1 MVVKKII
8 SDMWGSIWP
17 MVAFISIIAVTL
29 RAAYVFRGSKKFV
42 LHKEILSWLFIVYVL
57 CLYYIM
63 MRSNNIGINFMPLV
77 GLFEN
82 ITKNYE
88 FIIHNILIFLPLG
101 FFSSYYLNNKKASM
115 TFMIS
120 LIISALIEGMLYYL
134 GRGFNIDIVILNIV
148 GGFIGYLIYIGL
160 MAIKGRLPKF
170 MKSDTFINIILI
182 LLIILIVLFSLDIN
196 ILNYL

>member
-29 RAAYVFRGSKKFV
+29 RMTYIFKGSKKFV

-82 ITKNYE
+82 ITKNYK

>member
-82 ITKNYE
+82 ITENYE

-182 LLIILIVLFSLDIN
+182 LLIILFLASICSSVNL
-196 ILNYL
+196 

>member
-8 SDMWGSIWP
+8 SDMWGSIWS

-29 RAAYVFRGSKKFV
+29 RMTYIFKGSKKFV

-134 GRGFNIDIVILNIV
+134 GRGFNIDIVILNII

>member
-134 GRGFNIDIVILNIV
+134 GKGFNIDIVILNIV

>member
-17 MVAFISIIAVTL
+17 MITFISIIAITL

-134 GRGFNIDIVILNIV
+134 GRGFNIDIVILNII
-148 GGFIGYLIYIGL
+148 GSFIGYLIYIGL

>member
-29 RAAYVFRGSKKFV
+29 RMTYIFKGSRKFV

-120 LIISALIEGMLYYL
+120 LIISILIEGMLYYL
-134 GRGFNIDIVILNIV
+134 GRGFNIDIVILNII

>member
-17 MVAFISIIAVTL
+17 MVAFISIIAITL

>member
-1 MVVKKII
+1 MYLLVGANICAEENLNPLWNII
-8 SDMWGSIWP
+8 GTVIR
-17 MVAFISIIAVTL
+17 SIIA
-29 RAAYVFRGSKKFV
+29 RPVF
-42 LHKEILSWLFIVYVL
+42 L
-57 CLYYIM
+57 
-63 MRSNNIGINFMPLV
+63 
-77 GLFEN
+77 
-82 ITKNYE
+82 KN
-88 FIIHNILIFLPLG
+88 IIHNILIFLPLG

-120 LIISALIEGMLYYL
+120 LIISTLIEGMLYYL
-134 GRGFNIDIVILNIV
+134 GRGFNIDIVILNII